1 MNALAETGYI
11 SRDQWQLGVLSY
23 YVLRSSY
30 NAELTA
36 QLMPVE
42 IIGSTMSDWFLGI
55 RYLVLLGMPETGY
68 ISRDQWQLGVLS
80 Y

>member
-1 MNALAETGYI
+1 M
-11 SRDQWQLGVLSY
+11 Q
-23 YVLRSSY
+23 
-30 NAELTA
+30 
-36 QLMPVE
+36 VE

-55 RYLVLLGMPETGY
+55 RYLGLLGMPETGY

>member
-1 MNALAETGYI
+1 MAETGYI

-36 QLMPVE
+36 QSMQVE

-55 RYLVLLGMPETGY
+55 RYLGLLGMLWQKQA
-68 ISRDQWQLGVLS
+68 ISVEISGN
-80 Y
+80 